1 VKFIIGG
8 VIVAANAGIVIPS
21 LVHSWPKIMPA
32 HGSPHTAALAVY
44 AVILLASLGVLAWL
58 ARPKK
63 AEPGPG
69 TARPRYGSSIG
80 GGR

>member
-58 ARPKK
+58 ARPK
-63 AEPGPG
+63 AEPVPGP
-69 TARPRYGSSIG
+69 ARPRYGSSIG